1 MNEIRHIIVTL
12 EHSIALRISEEVQQ
26 NELTNSLF
34 FPASQVF
41 NVRKYSWKSYGSPAS
56 FLIF

>member
-1 MNEIRHIIVTL
+1 MNEIRDIIVTL

-34 FPASQVF
+34 FPASQVSMYE
-41 NVRKYSWKSYGSPAS
+41 NILGKVMAVLQVS
-56 FLIF
+56 